1 MTQRMSGHPD
11 DDEQRKYKLVV
22 AALKKLCGGANTP
35 IPEGMQVAVWVVRT
49 PAASNQKGC
58 VARVCGGPSP
68 DPPPPPLARAR
79 RIIAA
84 STRTARPPQS
94 STTSAT

>member
-1 MTQRMSGHPD
+1 M
-11 DDEQRKYKLVV
+11 

-58 VARVCGGPSP
+58 VARVWR
-68 DPPPPPLARAR
+68 PLA
-79 RIIAA
+79 
-84 STRTARPPQS
+84 
-94 STTSAT
+94 

>member
-1 MTQRMSGHPD
+1 MAGRGTRASRECLLGTAGTRRAPLRGFCAATWLECSD
-11 DDEQRKYKLVV
+11 DDEQRKYKLIV

-58 VARVCGGPSP
+58 VARVWR
-68 DPPPPPLARAR
+68 PLA
-79 RIIAA
+79 
-84 STRTARPPQS
+84 
-94 STTSAT
+94 